1 MSKIDQDKISDFK
14 NNEVPS
20 ENYSSFC
27 MKTKP
32 NNRYFTKLIKNEV
45 EGFMNVYGDQ
55 IKKEE
60 PAKFFSIMNKKLPK
74 KYQVE
79 PFPTAPVN
87 AHIPPQSKLTPEEL
101 KAEMER
107 EKQVKEEKN
116 KKYWDEKCQQHLKEK
131 QASERMRMIEKHK
144 QYIYWTNPFPS
155 INQNRL
161 GSSKVMQKE
170 KNYEYY

>member
-1 MSKIDQDKISDFK
+1 MKNIDKDKISDFK
-14 NNEVPS
+14 NNEVPN

-32 NNRYFTKLIKNEV
+32 NNHYFTRLIKGEV
-45 EGFMNVYGDQ
+45 EGFMNVCGDQ

-60 PAKFFSIMNKKLPK
+60 PEKFFSIMNKKLPK
-74 KYQVE
+74 KYQVK

-116 KKYWDEKCQQHLKEK
+116 KKYWDKKCQQHLKEK

>member
-1 MSKIDQDKISDFK
+1 MVSLFRFLLRSLCNRGKNDKDLK
-14 NNEVPS
+14 RE
-20 ENYSSFC
+20 
-27 MKTKP
+27 
-32 NNRYFTKLIKNEV
+32 RKNETQY
-45 EGFMNVYGDQ
+45 MNLLKSLIFGSTKSEFCL
-55 IKKEE
+55 KKED
-60 PAKFFSIMNKKLPK
+60 PARYCSIMNKKLPK
-74 KYQVE
+74 KHQIKL
-79 PFPTAPVN
+79 FPTAPVN

-116 KKYWDEKCQQHLKEK
+116 KKYWEEKCQQHLKEK

-161 GSSKVMQKE
+161 GSSRVMQKE

>member
-1 MSKIDQDKISDFK
+1 MSKIDKDKISDFK
-14 NNEVPS
+14 SNEVS
-20 ENYSSFC
+20 YEHHSTFC

-32 NNRYFTKLIKNEV
+32 NNLYFTRQVRNEV
-45 EGFMNVYGDQ
+45 TGFMNIFGDQ

-74 KYQVE
+74 KYQIQ
-79 PFPTAPVN
+79 PFPIAPVN
-87 AHIPPQSKLTPEEL
+87 AYIPPQSKLTPEKL

-116 KKYWDEKCQQHLKEK
+116 KKYWDEKCQQHMREK
-131 QASERMRMIEKHK
+131 QASERVRMIEKHK
-144 QYIYWTNPFPS
+144 RYIYWANPFTS
-155 INQNRL
+155 INQNKL
-161 GSSKVMQKE
+161 GSSKVLQKE